1 MFKYM
6 NTNLQLYSL
15 TQLIMLYY
23 LFIQLATTF
32 GLTNNHQ
39 ANTQKLKILT
49 MLKVLKIFKF

>member
-39 ANTQKLKILT
+39 ANKQKLKMLT
-49 MLKVLKIFKF
+49 TLKMLKI